1 MTFLSFLLTPSATH
15 VIRANRSNPTTT
27 SNPSPALTTVLQ
39 VVNRIMASSTDTL
52 LAKTK
57 ACFILRAYKFY
68 FKFFKCLHVL
78 LDYLVTDDTEL
89 CRTAYDQG
97 SLEKAVALA
106 IAITPLEERT
116 EWDKDEPESISNL
129 REVI

>member
-1 MTFLSFLLTPSATH
+1 
-15 VIRANRSNPTTT
+15 VIRASPSN
-27 SNPSPALTTVLQ
+27 SASISDPSPALTVLQ

-52 LAKTK
+52 LGKTK
-57 ACFILRAYKFY
+57 ACFILRAYNFRSNSLII
-68 FKFFKCLHVL
+68 LHVL

-89 CRTAYDQG
+89 CRTAYEQG

-129 REVI
+129 RAVILGLARFESVR